1 MNGIDDRGE
10 QRRPVAV
17 GGLGLVPSVYVL
29 LAALTGVFFIRYSE
43 LDLLV
48 SGRYWSPEEGFYL
61 GGRWGAVVLY
71 EAIPI
76 LTITLAVTLL
86 GLLVVNLVKKRA
98 VGPFTTRTVLFL
110 IVGLAA
116 GPGLVVNTL
125 FKGNWGRP
133 RPRDV
138 TEFGG
143 SLDFVPALV
152 PGGACERNCSFVAG
166 HPSSVF
172 WLAAFGFL
180 LTGGRRYTVF
190 TAAALAGFVA
200 GAGRMVQGAH
210 FLSDVIFSWV
220 FTFGTVYIL
229 ARWVFKVPPLYGP
242 DAAPQG

>member
-1 MNGIDDRGE
+1 MTGPESREDHRSL
-10 QRRPVAV
+10 VAV
-17 GGLGLVPSVYVL
+17 GGLGLVPSIYVL
-29 LAALTGVFFIRYSE
+29 AAALTGVFFIRYSG

-48 SGRYWSPEEGFYL
+48 SGWLWSPDEGFYL
-61 GGRWGAVVLY
+61 GGRWWAVALY
-71 EAIPI
+71 EGIPI
-76 LTITLAVTLL
+76 VTIALVATLL
-86 GLLVVNLVKKRA
+86 GLLGVNLVKKRA

-110 IVGLAA
+110 IAGLAA
-116 GPGLVVNTL
+116 GPGLVVNAL
-125 FKGNWGRP
+125 FKDNWGRP

-138 TEFGG
+138 VEFGG
-143 SLDFVPALV
+143 SMDFVPALV

-180 LTGGRRYTVF
+180 LTGRGRYTVF

-210 FLSDVIFSWV
+210 FLSDVIFSWI
-220 FTFGTVYIL
+220 FTFGTVYVL

-242 DAAPQG
+242 ES